1 LEVLMTGL
9 EVFDSTIH
17 KTHQWLNDI
26 ATELA
31 WGDRHTAYIAL
42 RAALHALRDRLT
54 VEEAVHLG
62 AQLPMLIRGLYY
74 EGWKPS
80 RKPIKW
86 HKPEFL
92 ACIRDGFRG
101 REEPDPEAVARAVFT
116 VLARHV
122 SAGEIKDVKHI
133 LPKRLRELWPEVRVG
148 TRPGGERKTRKP
160 L

>member
-1 LEVLMTGL
+1 MTQTGL

-17 KTHQWLNDI
+17 KTHEWLNDI

-31 WGDRHTAYIAL
+31 WRDRHMAYIAL

-54 VEEAVHLG
+54 AEEAVHLG

-74 EGWKPS
+74 EGWSPS
-80 RKPIKW
+80 GKPIKW

-101 REEPDPEAVARAVFT
+101 KEEPEPEAVARAVFT
-116 VLARHV
+116 VVASHI

-133 LPKRLRELWPEVRVG
+133 LPKRLCELWPETEPPARARG
-148 TRPGGERKTRKP
+148 TRKSPKP